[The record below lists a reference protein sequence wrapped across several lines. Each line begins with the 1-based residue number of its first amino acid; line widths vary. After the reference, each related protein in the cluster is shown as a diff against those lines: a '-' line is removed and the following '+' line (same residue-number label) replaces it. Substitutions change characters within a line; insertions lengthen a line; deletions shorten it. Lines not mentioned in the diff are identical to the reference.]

1 MIRINGT
8 LTIAD
13 PVRLNGRVVVN
24 QQIEVG
30 GVVMTLATYL
40 KLVQATGDDPFA
52 VMSQDA
58 VTRLMQEKLVS
69 GQNIKTINGE
79 SVLGE
84 GNVDIVAEAEYGTTA
99 YWNSRTGYIPSAGA
113 IIVYL
118 DKATKQVGGQTV
130 NIAGIKIGSGN
141 GYVQDLAFVGD
152 ETAAALLAHMEDS
165 EAHITQAERE
175 LWNRKINVDDSQEI
189 VGETLVFNRN

>member
-1 MIRINGT
+1 MADIELTGT
-8 LTIAD
+8 
-13 PVRLNGRVVVN
+13 
-24 QQIEVG
+24 IEGIPPAPELEGTATVPSPAPLAG
-30 GVVMTLATYL
+30 GVEGIRGP
-40 KLVQATGDDPFA
+40 KGDKGDKGDPG
-52 VMSQDA
+52 
-58 VTRLMQEKLVS
+58 T
-69 GQNIKTINGE
+69 
-79 SVLGE
+79 
-84 GNVDIVAEAEYGTTA
+84 AEYGTTA
-99 YWNSRTGYIPSAGA
+99 YWNSRTGYIPAAGA
-113 IIVYL
+113 IIVYS